1 MKTVKKM
8 FISTLAVLLVV
19 GFATVNP
26 SSAYASQ
33 YPINIVG
40 AGYSIR

>member
-8 FISTLAVLLVV
+8 FISTLAVMLVV

-26 SSAYASQ
+26 CSVCVQ